1 MIDWARSA
9 DASEIIDGEPF
20 ASEWQ
25 DEPIALYRH
34 EGTIFAIGDIC
45 MHEHVRLSDGWFD
58 GDRIQCPL
66 HQSCFE
72 IRTGQ
77 VIAGGPAYEDVPTYV
92 GKVEDG
98 TVFVKRAQDRK
109 RAVEGQRVSARV

>member
-1 MIDWARSA
+1 MMSDWARIA

-45 MHEHVRLSDGWFD
+45 THEHVRLSDGWFE
-58 GDRIQCPL
+58 GDRIECRSEEHTSEL
-66 HQSCFE
+66 QSLMR
-72 IRTGQ
+72 ISY
-77 VIAGGPAYEDVPTYV
+77 A
-92 GKVEDG
+92 
-98 TVFVKRAQDRK
+98 VFCLKKKNTTIKQK
-109 RAVEGQRVSARV
+109 TE